1 MSGEEKGPLDFDE
14 NALEI
19 ADRIY
24 TTVNYSGK
32 PASVV
37 FPVQKAKFF
46 AELFKSG
53 STIETACA
61 KIGITKTQASRW
73 LSDKQ
78 TKEYLAEICD
88 RLEVVK
94 GQTVENYINE
104 MWQVWR
110 GEKELSDTQRW
121 AGDKLGKIMGLF
133 KERIITESEPKEIR
147 FVGQDSNPQLP
158 ASSGP
163 AQSLP
168 IEGSFYISDG
178 GTTVGEIPS

>member
-1 MSGEEKGPLDFDE
+1 MKSEENSPLDFDE

-46 AELFKSG
+46 AELFKPG
-53 STIETACA
+53 ATLEGVCQR
-61 KIGITKTQASRW
+61 IGIDEKKAKRW

-78 TKEYLAEICD
+78 TKEYLSEICD

-94 GQTVENYINE
+94 GQTVENYVNE
-104 MWQVWR
+104 MWAAWR
-110 GEKELSDTQRW
+110 GEKILSDTQKW

-133 KERIITESEPKEIR
+133 KERIINESEPKEIR
-147 FVGQDSNPQLP
+147 FVGQDSNPQLQAP
-158 ASSGP
+158 SG
-163 AQSLP
+163 ANESLP
-168 IEGSFYISDG
+168 IESTFRLSDG
-178 GTTVGEIPS
+178 GEKVGEVSP